1 MKVDRCNS
9 FSSNFLILMMLW
21 QSVVITVRLIA
32 TLPECYNSTSQDM
45 GSNKKSHESAE
56 VLPSHCRIFKASG
69 CWRKNILHPEYKIIS
84 FPQLWNRLCQPS
96 TKLGDDMKRSMVK
109 KKLLLYMMHA
119 SRYFL
124 GFYNTCNPWA
134 NKYLWKCFPFNPIF
148 NHFPF
153 SHS

>member
-109 KKLLLYMMHA
+109 KKTTAIHDACLTLLSGLLQHMQSVGKQISM
-119 SRYFL
+119 
-124 GFYNTCNPWA
+124 
-134 NKYLWKCFPFNPIF
+134 KV
-148 NHFPF
+148 F
-153 SHS
+153 SI

>member
-109 KKLLLYMMHA
+109 KKLLLLHDACLTLLSGLLQHMQSVGKQISM
-119 SRYFL
+119 
-124 GFYNTCNPWA
+124 
-134 NKYLWKCFPFNPIF
+134 KV
-148 NHFPF
+148 F
-153 SHS
+153 SI

>member
-45 GSNKKSHESAE
+45 GSNKKATNQQRCCQVIVGSLKLLDVGE
-56 VLPSHCRIFKASG
+56 
-69 CWRKNILHPEYKIIS
+69 KNILHPEYKIIS

-109 KKLLLYMMHA
+109 KKTTAIHDACLTLLSGLLQHMQSVGKQISM
-119 SRYFL
+119 
-124 GFYNTCNPWA
+124 
-134 NKYLWKCFPFNPIF
+134 KV
-148 NHFPF
+148 F
-153 SHS
+153 SI